1 MECDS
6 AHNEMTEKT
15 HRKIKTAAF
24 VLGGMTVFLLR
35 LWLYDDVQRQ
45 PKQFHPPL
53 LFFLSLMGFFL
64 LNILGFAWNVF
75 KSLASVRGS
84 KDEKEVENV
93 MEPAFRGHIKDQTI
107 LRFMQ
112 IPVLVSFGV
121 IAASTLIL
129 LAFIV
134 RGECWGTFDGYIT
147 FANNS
152 DTELQAVTVS
162 GFARRPPAGV
172 IAPGSRKRGSMPR
185 MTLPVSV
192 TITWRQKGTED
203 QRATVPLTSVPK
215 CVTRGEI
222 RFDYAGGGKWSVSYD
237 PVLK

>member
-1 MECDS
+1 M
-6 AHNEMTEKT
+6 T
-15 HRKIKTAAF
+15 HRNIKIAAF
-24 VLGGMTVFLLR
+24 VLGGLMVFLLR

-64 LNILGFAWNVF
+64 LNILGFAWNML

-84 KDEKEVENV
+84 KDEQAVENV
-93 MEPAFRGHIKDQTI
+93 MEPAFRGHIKDETI
-107 LRFMQ
+107 LRFME
-112 IPVLVSFGV
+112 IPVLVSYGT
-121 IAASTLIL
+121 IAASIL
-129 LAFIV
+129 LLLIFIV
-134 RGECWGTFDGYIT
+134 RGECWGTFDGYIA

-185 MTLPVSV
+185 MTLPASV
-192 TITWRQKGTED
+192 TITWRQKGLEE
-203 QRATVPLTSVPK
+203 RLATVPLTSVPK
-215 CVTRGEI
+215 CATHGEI
-222 RFDYAGGGKWSVSYD
+222 RFDYAKEGKWSVSYD
-237 PVLK
+237 PMMR